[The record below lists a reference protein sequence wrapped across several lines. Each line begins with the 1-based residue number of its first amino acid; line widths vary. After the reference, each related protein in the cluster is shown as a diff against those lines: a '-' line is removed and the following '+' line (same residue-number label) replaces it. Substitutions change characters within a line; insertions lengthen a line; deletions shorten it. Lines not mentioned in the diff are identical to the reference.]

1 MRQPLVVAVTGH
13 RNLVASE
20 HDGIKEHIRALFT
33 LLAERCPDMPIRL
46 LTPLAEGADQLAAEV
61 ALECGVELQVLLPM
75 PAAAYL
81 EDFQDPAAVER
92 FHELCKAANKVLVLP
107 AGRAGMDRPE
117 RYAELGI
124 FLASHCHVLLA
135 VWDGKES
142 DKLGGT
148 SQVVRFHH
156 DDIMA
161 GFPAKARV
169 SQQMLIDD
177 ESDLVY
183 HVVCSRDQPN
193 GAPEHDLETLDWWW
207 FTKDE
212 NEPRSKILPPS
223 HERILARANDFNR
236 DAGRFSERIDA
247 EAASLLTSTGAS
259 LDTRGLTELD
269 AAFRSAD
276 LLAIHYQRK
285 SLRALRITYVLALT
299 MGVLFV
305 VYSDFETH
313 PYLLYVFLACFGAA
327 ALLQR
332 FASRRGWFRK
342 YLDYRTLAEGLRVQ
356 FYWAMAGVSQSD
368 LESYSHDNYLQLQDP
383 EVGWIRNAM
392 RVAGITADAMPK
404 KDHAALGV
412 AIDEWVGDAEGGQLG
427 YYSQKGADRARRQRV
442 TESLGRVSLVT
453 SAIVVL
459 VLLFAAGRLP
469 DEAVSP
475 LLMLMGVTLL
485 LFAIRHAY
493 AHAIA
498 ESDLIKQYRFMSR
511 IFANAHKRLDSSLD
525 DAQKREVLMALGKS
539 ALDEHAQW
547 IMMHRERSP
556 DQTEIWRMGSGS

>member
-1 MRQPLVVAVTGH
+1 MHQPLVVAVTGH
-13 RNLVASE
+13 RNLVAAE
-20 HDGIKEHIRALFT
+20 HDGIRERITELFT
-33 LLAERCPDMPIRL
+33 LLGERYPDTPIRL

-61 ALECGVELQVLLPM
+61 ALECEVELEVPLPM

-81 EDFQDPAAVER
+81 EDFEDPAAIER
-92 FHELCKAANKVLVLP
+92 FHELCKASKRVFVLP
-107 AGRAGMDRPE
+107 AGHAGMDRAE

-142 DKLGGT
+142 AKLGGT

-156 DDIMA
+156 DDIMP
-161 GFPAKARV
+161 GFPAKAGV

-183 HVVCSRDQPN
+183 HVVCSRDQPD
-193 GAPEHDLETLDWWW
+193 GAPAPGLESLDWWW

-212 NEPRSKILPPS
+212 AEPRSKTLPPS
-223 HERILARANDFNR
+223 HERILERASDFNR
-236 DAGRFSERIDA
+236 DAANFAERIES
-247 EAASLLTSTGAS
+247 EAASLLTSKSAPLKIHGLTD
-259 LDTRGLTELD
+259 LDT
-269 AAFRSAD
+269 AFRSAD
-276 LLAIHYQRK
+276 FLAIYYQRK
-285 SLRALRITYVLALT
+285 SLRALRITHVLAFA

-305 VYSDFETH
+305 VYSDLESD

-332 FASRRGWFRK
+332 FASQRGWFRK

-356 FYWAMAGVSQSD
+356 FYWALAGISQSD
-368 LESYSHDNYLQLQDP
+368 LEHYSHDNYLQLQDP

-404 KDHAALGV
+404 KDAAALEV
-412 AIDEWVGDAEGGQLG
+412 AVNEWVGDADGGQLG
-427 YYSQKGADRARRQRV
+427 YYSQKAADRSRRQRI
-442 TESLGRVSLVT
+442 TEALGKLSLAT
-453 SAIVVL
+453 SAVVVV
-459 VLLFAAGRLP
+459 VLLFAASRLP
-469 DEAVSP
+469 DQAVNP

-511 IFANAHKRLDSSLD
+511 IFSNAHKRLDSSLD
-525 DAQKREVLMALGKS
+525 DAQKRQVLIALGKS

>member
-1 MRQPLVVAVTGH
+1 MRQPLVIAVTGH

-20 HDGIKEHIRALFT
+20 HDGIQQRIRELFT
-33 LLAERCPDMPIRL
+33 LLGERYPDTPIRL

-61 ALECGVELQVLLPM
+61 ALECKVELEVPLPM

-81 EDFQDPAAVER
+81 EDFEDPVAIER
-92 FHELCKAANKVLVLP
+92 FHALCKAAKRIFVLP
-107 AGRAGMDRPE
+107 AGRAGMDRAE

-142 DKLGGT
+142 AKLGGT

-156 DDIMA
+156 DDIMP
-161 GFPAKARV
+161 GFPAKAGV

-183 HVVCSRDQPN
+183 HVVCSREQPD
-193 GAPEHDLETLDWWW
+193 GAPAPGLEALDWWW

-212 NEPRSKILPPS
+212 AEPRSKMLPPS
-223 HERILARANDFNR
+223 HDRILERATDFNR
-236 DAGRFSERIDA
+236 DAANFTGRIER
-247 EAASLLTSTGAS
+247 EAASLLTSKGAPLGIHGLS
-259 LDTRGLTELD
+259 DLDN
-269 AAFRSAD
+269 AFQSAD
-276 LLAIHYQRK
+276 FLAIHYQRK
-285 SLRALRITYVLALT
+285 SLRALRVTHVLAFA

-305 VYSDFETH
+305 VYSDIESH
-313 PYLLYVFLACFGAA
+313 PYLLYLFLVCFGAA
-327 ALLQR
+327 AMLQR

-356 FYWAMAGVSQSD
+356 FYWAMAGISQSD
-368 LESYSHDNYLQLQDP
+368 LEHYSHDNYLQLQDP

-404 KDHAALGV
+404 KDSGALEV
-412 AIDEWVGDAEGGQLG
+412 AIEEWVGDAEGGQLG
-427 YYSQKGADRARRQRV
+427 YYAKKSVERTKRQRV
-442 TESLGRVSLVT
+442 TEVLGRLSLVT
-453 SAIVVL
+453 SAAVVV
-459 VLLFAAGRLP
+459 VLLFVGSNVP
-469 DEAVSP
+469 DQAVSP

-493 AHAIA
+493 AHANA

-511 IFANAHKRLDSSLD
+511 IFSNARKRLDSSLD
-525 DAQKREVLMALGKS
+525 EAQKREVLIALGKS

-556 DQTEIWRMGSGS
+556 DHTEIWRMGSGS